1 MKNGKWIGWILAAAM
16 LLTGCKNF
24 WVTSSSSCT
33 TNCTTISS
41 GVFYVLNS
49 NAGQVEITGY
59 SIVNGTMTALA
70 GSPYALASGPYSIAV
85 APNNNFLYVSTQA
98 GIYLYTIGTGGVL
111 TLSSTV
117 PVFRDFAAYTMKVD
131 ATNSWLV
138 EASGLGYLYAI
149 PISPTTGATT
159 GTAQQ
164 VTLPGISPHQL
175 VISSDNANVIV
186 ALGSTGT
193 AVIPFTA
200 ANADPLPASVNAPI
214 AVKTA
219 GTSAI
224 SVALDPINRLLYIGE
239 ASGTS
244 GSNNGVL
251 RAVSYGSI
259 SGNPTEV
266 AGSPFTT
273 GGLSPASILPVASGA
288 YVYVANATVANSST
302 GNVSG
307 FSLTASGTTYTLTPL
322 GSTASAGV
330 TPASLAEDSTG
341 TVVLL
346 VNSGGSPD
354 LNVYTFDSAVSGK
367 LDSALTSSTGND
379 PVGALAIA
387 AAP

>member
-1 MKNGKWIGWILAAAM
+1 MPSQSAPLQAQPLAQRNRSLSQAFRRISLLSLLTTRM
-16 LLTGCKNF
+16 LL
-24 WVTSSSSCT
+24 WRW
-33 TNCTTISS
+33 
-41 GVFYVLNS
+41 
-49 NAGQVEITGY
+49 A
-59 SIVNGTMTALA
+59 
-70 GSPYALASGPYSIAV
+70 
-85 APNNNFLYVSTQA
+85 AP
-98 GIYLYTIGTGGVL
+98 
-111 TLSSTV
+111 
-117 PVFRDFAAYTMKVD
+117 
-131 ATNSWLV
+131 
-138 EASGLGYLYAI
+138 E
-149 PISPTTGATT
+149 
-159 GTAQQ
+159 QQ
-164 VTLPGISPHQL
+164 LFH
-175 VISSDNANVIV
+175 
-186 ALGSTGT
+186 
-193 AVIPFTA
+193 FTA